1 MVNQEVKDWLLYGML
16 KKNKQT
22 TIHILNFK
30 KLKLSVN
37 IALFKLFKQLFECR
51 LLAAE
56 YNPQNKT
63 KVG

>member
-1 MVNQEVKDWLLYGML
+1 MACL
-16 KKNKQT
+16 KKKKT

-37 IALFKLFKQLFECR
+37 IALFKLFKQLFEFR